1 MTLNP
6 DYPTTSEGGTKET
19 ARQEAGRLGAEAQ
32 GAARDVAGTARD
44 EARHVKDEAV
54 GQARSL
60 AESAKQEATSQLSTQ
75 KDRLA
80 VQSRGISEDLERISR
95 GERPES
101 DLVNQAVAMLSDRAR
116 RVTHHLESREPMD
129 LLDDVRRFAARRPGT
144 FLAIAAGIGL
154 VAGRMTRGLKDAHDD
169 GPRHAP
175 TRTPTSPG
183 PVPVGRV
190 PGTVYPEDAA
200 ITGGRGGVGQVP
212 VPPAVPPTIPPTVAG
227 TDLGTGAPAADE
239 ILGTP
244 AAQRPYDAGRP
255 DAGGRP

>member
-6 DYPTTSEGGTKET
+6 DHPTSDAGPQET
-19 ARQEAGRLGAEAQ
+19 AKHEAGRLGSEAQ
-32 GAARDVAGTARD
+32 GAARDVAGTVKD
-44 EARHVKDEAV
+44 EALHVKDEAV
-54 GQARSL
+54 GQARNL
-60 AESAKQEATSQLSTQ
+60 AESAKQEASSQLSTQ

-80 VQSRGISEDLERISR
+80 VQSRGISDDLERISR

-116 RVTHHLESREPMD
+116 RVTAQLESREPMD

-144 FLAIAAGIGL
+144 FLAIAAGVGL
-154 VAGRMTRGLKDAHDD
+154 LAGRLTRGLMDAHDD
-169 GPRHAP
+169 DGPRYAP
-175 TRTPTSPG
+175 TRTPTAPG

-200 ITGGRGGVGQVP
+200 VTGGGVGQVP
-212 VPPAVPPTIPPTVAG
+212 VPPTVPPTVTG